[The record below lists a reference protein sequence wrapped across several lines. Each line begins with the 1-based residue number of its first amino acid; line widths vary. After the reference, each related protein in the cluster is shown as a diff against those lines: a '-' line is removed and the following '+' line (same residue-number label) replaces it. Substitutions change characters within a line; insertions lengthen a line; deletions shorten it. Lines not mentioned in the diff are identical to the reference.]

1 LPLRQFGRKIKLR
14 NSAINSVINYFK
26 IMARRK
32 QSENN
37 IRKLTKSGNG
47 SIGLTLPIEV
57 VRDLGWRE
65 KQRVVV
71 KRVRRGILIKDWKK

>member
-1 LPLRQFGRKIKLR
+1 MPLRQFGRKIKLR